1 MSALEIIAEG
11 GPAADPRRLSILGST
26 GSIGCSAIDVIAHQ
40 PERFDVAALVGNRN
54 IEVLA
59 QQAIAVGA
67 EIAVTADGSLYND
80 LKARL
85 AGTGIAVAA
94 GNDAVIEAA
103 KRPADITLAAI
114 VGAAGLEP
122 TLAAA
127 EQGATIALANKE
139 CLVCAGDVFKA
150 ALDASGSRLLPVDS
164 EHSAVFQ
171 VFDNDQVN
179 QVEKIILTASGGPF
193 RSITREEM
201 KAVTP
206 DQALNHPN
214 WDMGPKITIDSATL
228 MNKGLEL
235 IEAFHLFP
243 IGYDQLEA
251 VIHPQSIIHSMVSY
265 RDGSVLAQ
273 LGVPD
278 MKTPIA
284 YALAWPDRMPAPV
297 DRLDL
302 AAIGQL
308 TFEAID
314 REKFPSVGLC
324 LSCLER
330 GGSSSAIM
338 NASNEIAVAEFLAG
352 KIPFLGITELS
363 FNVLNE
369 AESAGMVAPMSSLDD
384 VVAADD
390 FGRKTACELARTLHS

>member
-1 MSALEIIAEG
+1 MSALESVPDGQASSG
-11 GPAADPRRLSILGST
+11 VTKLSILGAT
-26 GSIGCSAIDVIAHQ
+26 GSIGCSAIDVVQHQ
-40 PERFDVAALVGNRN
+40 SERFEVVALVGNRN
-54 IEVLA
+54 IELLA

-67 EIAVTADGSLYND
+67 EVAVTADEGRYQE
-80 LKARL
+80 LKEAL
-85 AGTGIAVAA
+85 QGTGISVAA
-94 GNDAVIEAA
+94 GNAAVVEAA
-103 KRPADITLAAI
+103 QRPVDITLAAI

-150 ALDASGSRLLPVDS
+150 ALASSGSQLLPVDS

-171 VFDNDQVN
+171 VFENDQAGEVD
-179 QVEKIILTASGGPF
+179 KIILTASGGPF
-193 RSITREEM
+193 RAIPKEEM
-201 KAVTP
+201 RAVTP
-206 DQALNHPN
+206 EQALNHPN

-243 IGYDQLEA
+243 VGHDQLDA

-265 RDGSVLAQ
+265 TDGSVLAQ

-284 YALAWPDRMPAPV
+284 YALSWPNRMPAPV
-297 DRLDL
+297 ERLDL
-302 AAIGQL
+302 VEVGQL
-308 TFEAID
+308 TFEKID

-330 GGSSSAIM
+330 GGSASAIM

-352 KIPFLGITELS
+352 NIPFLGITELS
-363 FNVLNE
+363 MAVLDE
-369 AESAGMVAPMSSLDD
+369 AESAGMVEQMSSLED
-384 VVAADD
+384 VAAADEY
-390 FGRKTACELARTLHS
+390 GRQTAGRLARRLHT